1 MTTTSHLSHDQRAVL
16 AKLLQSRLES
26 LEREALTHLHDQTQ
40 VESARQTL
48 LQDADDARQRSGE
61 HEVEGLVSDID
72 SSEFN
77 SISDALQR
85 VHRADYGLCI
95 DCQSPIPFDRLR
107 VEPQALRCAGC
118 QTRYERA
125 RMVAP
130 G

>member
-1 MTTTSHLSHDQRAVL
+1 MTSTIHLSHDQRVVL
-16 AKLLQSRLES
+16 ADLLKSRLES
-26 LEREALTHLHDQTQ
+26 LEGEVLSQLNDQTQ

-72 SSEFN
+72 SSEFKA
-77 SISDALQR
+77 ISDALQR

-118 QTRYERA
+118 QTRYERSRPA
-125 RMVAP
+125 AP

>member
-1 MTTTSHLSHDQRAVL
+1 MGKVG
-16 AKLLQSRLES
+16 K
-26 LEREALTHLHDQTQ
+26 
-40 VESARQTL
+40 VEDLIR
-48 LQDADDARQRSGE
+48 DVDDACQLSGE

-72 SSEFN
+72 SSEFQ

-85 VHRADYGLCI
+85 VHHADYGLCI

-118 QTRYERA
+118 QTRHERSRPA
-125 RMVAP
+125 AP